1 MNLVRFDWVVNLLKI
16 STRGRYGLKAVI
28 FIGANYDDGC
38 VSLRAIADE
47 EGISENYLEQLIVP
61 LKKAG
66 IVKSIRGA
74 YGGYIL
80 NRPAKDISIGDIL
93 RALEGSLSPVECINT
108 DGTHSCNCGTN
119 CGTDCITKGVWEE
132 IYTSVQLVVDNIFL
146 DKLIDQYIEKKLL
159 LERNWFHAYLFR

>member
-1 MNLVRFDWVVNLLKI
+1 MVILLKI

-28 FIGANYDDGC
+28 FIGANCEETC

-80 NRPAKDISIGDIL
+80 NKPSNQISIGDIL
-93 RALEGSLSPVECINT
+93 LALEGSLSPVECVDTN
-108 DGTHSCNCGTN
+108 GNNSCNCGTN
-119 CGTDCITKGVWEE
+119 CGNDCITKGVWEE
-132 IYTSVQLVVDNIFL
+132 INLSVKSVVDNIFL
-146 DKLIDQYIEKKLL
+146 NQLVDQYRENKVLT
-159 LERNWFHAYLFR
+159 EGN